1 MHAQFFRVTDRA
13 ESCLVSQVHH
23 SHHAQPDS
31 WTNDGLD
38 RGIVDLYARRMAG
51 MSVRREEARLDEFER
66 KVVTQPFG
74 RPFTAQPSF
83 PPDPPET
90 QGTLA
95 GLRKRLAGA
104 APGPRRKL
112 ATS

>member
-1 MHAQFFRVTDRA
+1 MHAHPFRVTDQA
-13 ESCLVSQVHH
+13 ECLVAQAHTTHTS
-23 SHHAQPDS
+23 QPDY
-31 WTNDGLD
+31 WTNEGLD
-38 RGIVDLYARRMAG
+38 RGIVDLYARRLAG
-51 MSVRREEARLDEFER
+51 MSARREEARLDELER
-66 KVVTQPFG
+66 TVVTQPFG

-90 QGTLA
+90 LSGLA

-104 APGPRRKL
+104 APVPRRKL

>member
-1 MHAQFFRVTDRA
+1 
-13 ESCLVSQVHH
+13 VSQVHH
-23 SHHAQPDS
+23 THHAQPEI
-31 WTNDGLD
+31 WTNEGLD
-38 RGIVDLYARRMAG
+38 RGIVDLYARRLAG
-51 MSVRREEARLDEFER
+51 ISERREVARLDELER
-66 KVVTQPFG
+66 NVVTQPFG

-90 QGTLA
+90 LSGLA
-95 GLRKRLAGA
+95 GLRKKLAGA